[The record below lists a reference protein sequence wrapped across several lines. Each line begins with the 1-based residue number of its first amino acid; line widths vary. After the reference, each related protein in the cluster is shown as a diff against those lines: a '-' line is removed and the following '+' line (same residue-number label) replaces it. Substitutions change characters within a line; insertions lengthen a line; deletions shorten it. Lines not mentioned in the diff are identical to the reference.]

1 MELEDLKKNWN
12 IMEDRLGKLEM
23 EQRHLQTKTVE
34 TKVQQVRRRL
44 LGRTSMLIVCL
55 PILLWVIVRHQA
67 YNFSV
72 LTWVLMFLFVV
83 LIIARQVMWWW
94 LLKKIDCLTM
104 TVREVCLV
112 ESRFHM
118 AFKAGVA
125 VGVVWAIPLLAS
137 MIWDMSRFGDRYML
151 IGVWTGLAV
160 GLVVGTHKFLRA
172 WRGVKELRKAISDLQ

>member
-12 IMEDRLGKLEM
+12 IMEGRLDNLEM
-23 EQRHLQTKTVE
+23 EQRHLQSKMVE
-34 TKVQQVRRRL
+34 TKVQQVRHRL
-44 LGRTSMLIVCL
+44 LRRTTMMIVCL
-55 PILLWVIVRHQA
+55 PILLWIIVRHQD

-83 LIIARQVMWWW
+83 LIIARQLIWRS

-104 TVREVCLV
+104 TVREVCLA

-118 AFKAGVA
+118 AFKVGVA
-125 VGVVWAIPLLAS
+125 SGVMWAIPLLAS

-151 IGVWTGLAV
+151 VGVWTGLAV
-160 GLVVGTHKFLRA
+160 GLVVGIYKFLQA
-172 WRGVKELRKAISDLQ
+172 WHGVKELRKAIADLQ